1 MCDIVFEKVR
11 GRDGTVNRM
20 SDRQKQSSKG
30 FYIEGISQN
39 LQEDTCDGDFFD
51 KVRRCRS
58 ETSLKTRL
66 QYRSFL
72 VNFAKFLRKPFLQN
86 TTGWLFLMIA
96 VLIVVKVKLG
106 HETVNYDLQKLKHPN
121 LTLKC
126 KLSRRAIHAK

>member
-86 TTGWLFLMIA
+86 TTG
-96 VLIVVKVKLG
+96 
-106 HETVNYDLQKLKHPN
+106 
-121 LTLKC
+121 
-126 KLSRRAIHAK
+126 